1 MSAPAERITATILGC
16 GSSGGVPRVG
26 NFWGA
31 CDPANPKNRRRRCS
45 IMIEGRRAG
54 SDGVTRI
61 IIDTGCDLREQLLS
75 AEVTALDAVLYTH
88 AHADHIHGID
98 DLRMLALMSKRR
110 VPVYYSAETGERL
123 HEAFGYCFNTPPGSG
138 YPPIL
143 DGHVIVAGT
152 ELVIDGEGG
161 ALAVMPF
168 DQVHGDIMSFGFRVG
183 GLAYSPDLSDL
194 PDAALPHVEGL
205 DVWIVDA
212 LRPKS
217 HVSHFS
223 VGDALNWIARLQ
235 PKRAVLTNM
244 TAELDYETLDRET
257 PDHVTPAYDGMV
269 VELVLDGSSDER

>member
-26 NFWGA
+26 NVWGA
-31 CDPANPKNRRRRCS
+31 CDPDNPKNRRRRCS
-45 IMIEGRRAG
+45 LMVEGRRAG
-54 SDGVTRI
+54 SDGVTRV

-98 DLRMLALMSKRR
+98 DLRMLALMSRKR
-110 VPVYYSAETGERL
+110 VPVYYDAETGRRL
-123 HEAFGYCFNTPPGSG
+123 HEAFRYCFETPPGSG

-143 DGHVIVAGT
+143 DGHVITAGH

-161 ALAVMPF
+161 ALTVMPF
-168 DQVHGDIMSFGFRVG
+168 ELVHGEIMALGYRIG
-183 GLAYSPDLSDL
+183 GLAYSPDLSDI
-194 PDAALPHVEGL
+194 PDAALPHFEGL
-205 DVWIVDA
+205 DMWIVDG

-223 VGDALNWIARLQ
+223 VSDALAWIDRLK
-235 PKRAVLTNM
+235 PRRAVLTNM
-244 TAELDYETLDRET
+244 TAELDYQTLDRET
-257 PDHVTPAYDGMV
+257 PDHVTPAFDGMV
-269 VELVLDGSSDER
+269 IETSP